1 MIMKHQNLNF
11 FYKTHWLKVKTNKQ
25 TNQPERNT
33 QKWGKNDDEC

>member
-1 MIMKHQNLNF
+1 MMIKHQNLNF
-11 FYKTHWLKVKTNKQ
+11 FYKTHWLKVKNKK